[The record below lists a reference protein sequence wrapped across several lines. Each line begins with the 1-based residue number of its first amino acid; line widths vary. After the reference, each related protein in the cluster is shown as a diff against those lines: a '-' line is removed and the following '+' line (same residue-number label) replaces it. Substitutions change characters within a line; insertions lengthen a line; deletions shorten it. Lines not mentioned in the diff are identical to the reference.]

1 MKQLSLKHTSSLQL
15 FLLGTN
21 AFTHFKHPLKTWV
34 KPIFIV
40 PAQKNRMKIELYL
53 LPTEMREKKV
63 TDPVILTRAL
73 LS

>member
-1 MKQLSLKHTSSLQL
+1 
-15 FLLGTN
+15 
-21 AFTHFKHPLKTWV
+21 V

-40 PAQKNRMKIELYL
+40 PAQKNRMEIELYL